1 MHTAPEWRVLGHSVR
16 GAAHFRSGLPNQDAI
31 HWLPATRTGPPLI
44 LTVSDGH
51 GSARNFRS
59 DVGSDLAVRQTA
71 WLIQDL
77 LDGQPNPANLS
88 AIKRTAEER
97 LPQEIVRQWQEAVA
111 SYHRKTPFTPAELRA
126 LEDEKGLDARRKVE
140 ATPRLAYGATI
151 LCILATTDF
160 ILYLQLGD
168 GDILTVS
175 EAGKV
180 QRPLPR
186 DARLFA
192 NETTSLCTEDAW
204 RDVRFRFQALFGAPP
219 ALIMLATDGY
229 ANSFVNDTAFFKVGS
244 DLLAILREEGAKA
257 IEANLPTW
265 LSEASEAGSGDDITL
280 GLLYRTHLPPAP
292 PPEVDEAADEDETT
306 SPEPP
311 ETDPED
317 TTTTSTTPPPSESEP
332 ATPEA
337 PTPSSQSPAPRRA
350 KIDQKVKNTGPREPS
365 KSLDELLSDAQA
377 DVPEPIDD
385 ESEDADE
392 AQA

>member
-16 GAAHFRSGLPNQDAI
+16 GAAHLRSGLPNQDAI
-31 HWLPATRTGPPLI
+31 HWLPATRVGPPLI

-51 GSARNFRS
+51 GSAKNFRS

-77 LDGQPNPANLS
+77 LDGQPDPANLS
-88 AIKRTAEER
+88 TIKRTAEER
-97 LPQEIVRQWQEAVA
+97 LPQEIVRQWREAIA
-111 SYHRKTPFTPAELRA
+111 SHHRKNPFTSAELRA
-126 LEDEKGLDARRKVE
+126 LEEEKGLAARRQVE

-151 LCILATTDF
+151 LCVLATADF

-175 EAGKV
+175 EAGEV
-180 QRPLPR
+180 QRPLR
-186 DARLFA
+186 KDARLFA

-204 RDVRFRFQALFGAPP
+204 RDVRFRFQAIFGAPP

-244 DLLAILREEGAKA
+244 DLLAILREDGPKV
-257 IEANLPTW
+257 IEANLPAW

-280 GLLYRTHLPPAP
+280 GLLYRTHLPPALAP
-292 PPEVDEAADEDETT
+292 KVDEAADEDEAT

-311 ETDPED
+311 ETEVEATHP
-317 TTTTSTTPPPSESEP
+317 TPTTSSPSESEP

-337 PTPSSQSPAPRRA
+337 PPSSQRLAPRRA
-350 KIDQKVKNTGPREPS
+350 KIDQKEKATGPREPS
-365 KSLDELLSDAQA
+365 KSLDELLSDTR
-377 DVPEPIDD
+377 
-385 ESEDADE
+385 S
-392 AQA
+392 

>member
-51 GSARNFRS
+51 GSAKNFRS

-77 LDGQPNPANLS
+77 LDGQPDPANLS

-111 SYHRKTPFTPAELRA
+111 SYHRKTPFTSAELRA
-126 LEDEKGLDARRKVE
+126 LEEEKGLEARRKVE

-151 LCILATTDF
+151 LCVLVTTDF

-175 EAGKV
+175 EAGEV
-180 QRPLPR
+180 QRPLR
-186 DARLFA
+186 KDARLFA

-204 RDVRFRFQALFGAPP
+204 RDVRFRFQTIFGAPP

-244 DLLAILREEGAKA
+244 DLLAILREEGRRPSRP
-257 IEANLPTW
+257 ICRR
-265 LSEASEAGSGDDITL
+265 GSA
-280 GLLYRTHLPPAP
+280 RRRRR
-292 PPEVDEAADEDETT
+292 AAATT
-306 SPEPP
+306 SRWACSTARISRPRPRPRSMKLLMRPKRLALNRRKRRSKKRPP
-311 ETDPED
+311 HPRLLHH
-317 TTTTSTTPPPSESEP
+317 PNLNQQRQKRPRRPLNP
-332 ATPEA
+332 QPRATP
-337 PTPSSQSPAPRRA
+337 
-350 KIDQKVKNTGPREPS
+350 
-365 KSLDELLSDAQA
+365 KSTKR
-377 DVPEPIDD
+377 
-385 ESEDADE
+385 
-392 AQA
+392 

>member
-1 MHTAPEWRVLGHSVR
+1 MQTAPEWRVLGHSVR
-16 GAAHFRSGLPNQDAI
+16 GAAHHRSGLPNQDAI
-31 HWLPATRTGPPLI
+31 HWLPATRVGPPLI
-44 LTVSDGH
+44 LAISDGH
-51 GSARNFRS
+51 GSAKNFRS

-77 LDGQPNPANLS
+77 VDGQPDPANLS

-97 LPQEIVRQWQEAVA
+97 LPQEIARQWQEAVA
-111 SYHRKTPFTPAELRA
+111 GHHRKNPFTPAELRA
-126 LEDEKGLDARRKVE
+126 LEEKKGVEARRQIE

-151 LCILATTDF
+151 LCVLVTADF

-175 EAGKV
+175 AAGEV

-204 RDVRFRFQALFGAPP
+204 RDVRFRFEALFNAPP

-244 DLLAILREEGAKA
+244 DLLAILREDGAQA

-265 LSEASEAGSGDDITL
+265 LSEASEAGSGDDITV
-280 GLLYRTHLPPAP
+280 GLLYRAP
-292 PPEVDEAADEDETT
+292 PPPPPPSDVDEAADEDETT
-306 SPEPP
+306 SAAPP
-311 ETDPED
+311 ETEIEA
-317 TTTTSTTPPPSESEP
+317 TIATSTTPPPAEPEP

-337 PTPSSQSPAPRRA
+337 PPPSSQSPAPRRP
-350 KIDQKVKNTGPREPS
+350 KINPKEKATGPREPC
-365 KSLDELLSDAQA
+365 KSLDELLSDAR
-377 DVPEPIDD
+377 
-385 ESEDADE
+385 S
-392 AQA
+392 